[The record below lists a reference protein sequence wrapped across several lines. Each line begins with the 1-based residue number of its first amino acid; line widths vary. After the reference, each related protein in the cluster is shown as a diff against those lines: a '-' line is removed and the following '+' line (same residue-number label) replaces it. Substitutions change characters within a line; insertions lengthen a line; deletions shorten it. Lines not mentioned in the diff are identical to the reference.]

1 MDNAV
6 KINPTRRWA
15 RHIYLRQNGGW
26 KWTVAHNSLHTHV
39 QFVVC
44 AMLATDVRSLFV
56 WQLDRDEGQK
66 KQFSLPFSLLLSFF
80 HARGRACAR
89 THTHSADVASQ
100 YFAVWQRGI
109 SSTIVIK
116 FRYFLFTPVS
126 PKVLTCSSVCSDFFF
141 TLSISEVVKRLT
153 MSKYLKEHLVSCWK
167 ARGLLRAR
175 KHWKAITSRGNV
187 QVWRLVV
194 VQCVQ

>member
-141 TLSISEVVKRLT
+141 ILSISEVVKRLT

-167 ARGLLRAR
+167 ARGLLSAR
-175 KHWKAITSRGNV
+175 KHWKPITSRGNV